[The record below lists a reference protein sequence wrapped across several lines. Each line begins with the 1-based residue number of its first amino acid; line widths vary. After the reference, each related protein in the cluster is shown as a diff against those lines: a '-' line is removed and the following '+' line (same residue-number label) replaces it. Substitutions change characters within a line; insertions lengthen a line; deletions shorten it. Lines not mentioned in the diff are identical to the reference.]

1 MKLRHTKNLL
11 DRIKDIEWLV
21 EVLEIDTQ
29 KYSEFNSKLLE
40 EKFWKIL
47 EDNKIKD
54 KFKVYIGEW
63 K

>member
-1 MKLRHTKNLL
+1 MRLQHTKNLL
-11 DRIKDIEWLV
+11 DRIKDIEWLA

-29 KYSEFNSKLLE
+29 KYSEFNSKLLQ
-40 EKFWKIL
+40 EKFWKML
-47 EDNKIKD
+47 EDKKIKD

>member
-1 MKLRHTKNLL
+1 MRLQHTKNLF
-11 DRIKDIEWLV
+11 DRIKDIEWLA

-29 KYSEFNSKLLE
+29 KYSEFNSKLLQ
-40 EKFWKIL
+40 EKFWKML
-47 EDNKIKD
+47 EDKKIKD

>member
-40 EKFWKIL
+40 EKFWKML